1 MSCRKQIEDLDFH
14 LMSVKRLDG
23 QAGNIDKQADVQ
35 PGKRV
40 AWVMDIKTGNLDRQ
54 TGNTDRHA
62 GKRQQREE
70 DCSESL
76 SLVSHRS
83 PSCQHYQQQHKQP
96 VAGFQGKAQW
106 H

>member
-1 MSCRKQIEDLDFH
+1 
-14 LMSVKRLDG
+14 MSVQRLDG
-23 QAGNIDKQADVQ
+23 QAGNMDKQADVQ
-35 PGKRV
+35 PGKRGTL
-40 AWVMDIKTGNLDRQ
+40 VMDIKTGNLDRQ
-54 TGNTDRHA
+54 TGNTDA

-96 VAGFQGKAQW
+96 VAGLQGKA
-106 H
+106 

>member
-1 MSCRKQIEDLDFH
+1 
-14 LMSVKRLDG
+14 MSVQRLDG
-23 QAGNIDKQADVQ
+23 QAGNMDKQADVQ
-35 PGKRV
+35 PGKRGTL
-40 AWVMDIKTGNLDRQ
+40 VMDIKTGNLDRQ
-54 TGNTDRHA
+54 TGNTDGHA

-96 VAGFQGKAQW
+96 VAGFQGNAQW